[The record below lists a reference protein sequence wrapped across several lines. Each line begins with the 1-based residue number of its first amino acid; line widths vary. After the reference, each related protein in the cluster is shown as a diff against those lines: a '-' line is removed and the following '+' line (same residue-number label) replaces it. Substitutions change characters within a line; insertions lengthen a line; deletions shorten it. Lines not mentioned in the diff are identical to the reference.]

1 MVLGAERPQVVVAGR
16 IDALIE
22 RDDRLVVRDYKHARA
37 PASPAPVYVGQ
48 LAAYV
53 VAVADGL
60 GRPAEAELLYVRGRP
75 QRVALPAID
84 VARER
89 EALLAAGRQ
98 LGEAA
103 ARAEPAAFARGPAHP
118 RACDALGCRY
128 VARCWDREARE
139 GLTRSAPDA
148 PSDGAGA

>member
-1 MVLGAERPQVVVAGR
+1 MVLGTERPQVVVGGR
-16 IDALIE
+16 IDALSE
-22 RDDRLVVRDYKHARA
+22 RHDRLVVRDYKYARA
-37 PASPAPVYVGQ
+37 PAAPAPVYVGQ

-53 VAVADGL
+53 VAVTDGL
-60 GRPAEAELLYVRGRP
+60 GRQAEAELLYVRGHP
-75 QRVALPAID
+75 QRVAPPAID

-103 ARAEPAAFARGPAHP
+103 ARAEPEAFARGPAQP
-118 RACDALGCRY
+118 SACDALGCRY
-128 VARCWDREARE
+128 VARCWNRDARE

-148 PSDGAGA
+148 PIDGAGA